1 MRWLRRFI
9 AQNPAKVFRDEPGTM
24 IKKGVKK
31 TMTNIKL
38 QNPYMDETIKVKEN
52 LKRILDMLEWLE
64 VGNIQYLQLQQ
75 LEPEKRVIT
84 ISPKNFA
91 KIDYYEA
98 EGVDDEI

>member
-1 MRWLRRFI
+1 
-9 AQNPAKVFRDEPGTM
+9 
-24 IKKGVKK
+24 
-31 TMTNIKL
+31 MTNIKL

-75 LEPEKRVIT
+75 FEPEKRVIT